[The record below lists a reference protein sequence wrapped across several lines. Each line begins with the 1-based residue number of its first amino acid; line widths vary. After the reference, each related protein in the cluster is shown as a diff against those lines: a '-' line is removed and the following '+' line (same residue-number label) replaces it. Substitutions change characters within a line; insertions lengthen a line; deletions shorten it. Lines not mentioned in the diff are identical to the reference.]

1 MLEEAFSFKEKN
13 KINKNI
19 YAGICIDI
27 EDLTDEENRLEL
39 INKYTRIL
47 PDGFIFYIDKINEK
61 TTNAAQL
68 YSYIDLLLKF
78 KQLKRPVIAARV
90 GSLGL
95 GLLELGVDAFTQ
107 GIASLS
113 SFSEEA
119 LLANRPTGYKMQKKY
134 YIPDLLLT
142 LNVSLVEDILN
153 RFPDLRCNCNFCNN
167 AFDLISLSKV
177 AKCHFL
183 EIRAKEISEINSG
196 KFDFINRIEVA
207 RKNIKSLK
215 NANFKLP
222 PTNHLSVWDE
232 VFNHFFRLS
241 K

>member
-1 MLEEAFSFKEKN
+1 M
-13 KINKNI
+13 
-19 YAGICIDI
+19 
-27 EDLTDEENRLEL
+27 EL

-119 LLANRPTGYKMQKKY
+119 LLANRPTGYKMQKK
-134 YIPDLLLT
+134 
-142 LNVSLVEDILN
+142 
-153 RFPDLRCNCNFCNN
+153 
-167 AFDLISLSKV
+167 
-177 AKCHFL
+177 
-183 EIRAKEISEINSG
+183 
-196 KFDFINRIEVA
+196 
-207 RKNIKSLK
+207 
-215 NANFKLP
+215 
-222 PTNHLSVWDE
+222 
-232 VFNHFFRLS
+232 
-241 K
+241 